1 MADQDIEIKVDELPE
16 VEIKVDAAGDAKGA
30 APGRVPAELGVDDLK
45 RQVDEARLQAERE
58 RNARAE
64 AERRAQQNEQQVRR
78 YAGEVQDSQY
88 HIIANAIDATQK
100 ESAAIKRDYAEA
112 LERGDYAV
120 AADLQ
125 ERLSD
130 ARHRLGTLQQGRDA
144 LEMQRQAPPRT
155 EGRVEQ
161 PRQPAAP
168 PTPEQQFE
176 GYVRQFTQ
184 RTQEFMRR
192 HPQVV
197 TDRTMNF
204 RATAAHNDAM
214 AENLQPD
221 TDAYFDFVERRLGL
235 RQDSRQNGR
244 QDNQRRAPVAAPV
257 SRDAPSMSTGRSAD
271 PMSVR
276 LTAAEQEMAQMQ
288 GFTNEEYARH
298 KAALIREGKLS
309 A

>member
-168 PTPEQQFE
+168 PTSI
-176 GYVRQFTQ
+176 RAS
-184 RTQEFMRR
+184 RCRDRR
-192 HPQVV
+192 
-197 TDRTMNF
+197 
-204 RATAAHNDAM
+204 
-214 AENLQPD
+214 
-221 TDAYFDFVERRLGL
+221 
-235 RQDSRQNGR
+235 S
-244 QDNQRRAPVAAPV
+244 V
-257 SRDAPSMSTGRSAD
+257 SRCRHRISWSRPTAPRGDWTRPSRGRRRS
-271 PMSVR
+271 PR
-276 LTAAEQEMAQMQ
+276 TA
-288 GFTNEEYARH
+288 
-298 KAALIREGKLS
+298 
-309 A
+309 